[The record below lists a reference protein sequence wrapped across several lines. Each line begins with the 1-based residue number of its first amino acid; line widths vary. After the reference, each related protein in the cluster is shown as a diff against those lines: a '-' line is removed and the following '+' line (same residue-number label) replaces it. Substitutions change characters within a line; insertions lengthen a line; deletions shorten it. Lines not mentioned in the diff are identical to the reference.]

1 MKLSIGL
8 ISPLLMAAMGSA
20 IAQMEPK
27 PPLDGL
33 ASGGRDSFLYPRS
46 ALSSAD
52 PVFVLYGDNCG
63 RPHIDPTR
71 ATTVTELDHNPV
83 IEASAR
89 VVDIYLVSNPE
100 EICLAVVTPD
110 VLVPI
115 ALGSLGKGLHRIER
129 RLHVRS
135 KNETAHQMVE
145 STLGFLTVGDVPHP
159 SLSGAWFDP
168 SAPGTG
174 VFISLVDVAE
184 GSPGAIV
191 YRTSFD
197 ETGRPVWQVGIGQ
210 FDDARLRLDLQTGG
224 TSDSAGRRTLELDYL
239 GCGRAQMRFADAPG
253 AITKLSQLTGTYGVE
268 TCLPPTLQR
277 P

>member
-1 MKLSIGL
+1 MKISIAL
-8 ISPLLMAAMGSA
+8 VFTLLMTAMAGTAA
-20 IAQMEPK
+20 QTEQK
-27 PPLDGL
+27 PSLDGL
-33 ASGGRDSFLYPRS
+33 ESGGRDSFIYPRN

-71 ATTVTELDHNPV
+71 AATVTEIAHQPAL
-83 IEASAR
+83 EASAR
-89 VVDIYLVSNPE
+89 VVDIYLVWNPE
-100 EICLAVVTPD
+100 EICLAVVMPD

-129 RLHVRS
+129 RLHVRE
-135 KNETAHQMVE
+135 KRETTHRLVE
-145 STLGFLTVGDVPHP
+145 SHLGVLGVGDVPHQ

-191 YRTSFD
+191 HI
-197 ETGRPVWQVGIGQ
+197 TGLDVAGKPVWQVGMGQ
-210 FDDARLRLDLQTGG
+210 FENARLRVDLQTGG
-224 TSDSAGRRTLELDYL
+224 TSDSAGRRTLELTYQ
-239 GCGRAQMRFADAPG
+239 GCGRAQMRFMDAPI
-253 AITKLSQLTGTYGVE
+253 AVKQLTQLTSTYGVE
-268 TCLPPTLQR
+268 SCMPPALQR